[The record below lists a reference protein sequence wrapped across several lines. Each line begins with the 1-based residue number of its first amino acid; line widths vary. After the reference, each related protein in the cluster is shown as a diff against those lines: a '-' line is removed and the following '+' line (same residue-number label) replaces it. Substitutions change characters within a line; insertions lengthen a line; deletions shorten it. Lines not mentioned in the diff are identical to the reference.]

1 MTAGAGAKPAA
12 AHVAAVLV
20 GAQSTAKA
28 VPRLFG
34 GLSERDIA
42 DIMAAAVV
50 RTFAPGQ
57 TIVRADDP
65 GTHLFLLKTGS
76 VNYYRVTREGQEI
89 LIIRLS
95 PGETFGFG
103 TLLAKPIGYLGTAEA
118 LRKTE
123 VYAWGHEW
131 VRHFARKHPILA
143 ENALRISLEYI
154 RLYSDRHLA
163 LVSDNAEDRLCN
175 MLSLV
180 GRRTGLRHPRGIDVP
195 ITNEH
200 LASLADISP
209 YTTSRLL
216 NKWKRKGAVEK
227 SRGKIVILCPEK
239 ILGKETKG

>member
-28 VPRLFG
+28 VPRLFS

-118 LRKTE
+118 LLKTE

-143 ENALRISLEYI
+143 ENALRISLE
-154 RLYSDRHLA
+154 
-163 LVSDNAEDRLCN
+163 
-175 MLSLV
+175 
-180 GRRTGLRHPRGIDVP
+180 
-195 ITNEH
+195 
-200 LASLADISP
+200 
-209 YTTSRLL
+209 
-216 NKWKRKGAVEK
+216 
-227 SRGKIVILCPEK
+227 
-239 ILGKETKG
+239 